1 MKCHLFSQARVFK
14 DSDLKWNCHVKC
26 KCFSFFINYYHDV
39 DEGDNDDKDE
49 RLMVVLVVI
58 LTLKNFQYFHEIILI
73 FNTVLV
79 LYLYFIYLPH
89 R

>member
-1 MKCHLFSQARVFK
+1 MMTRMKV
-14 DSDLKWNCHVKC
+14 
-26 KCFSFFINYYHDV
+26 
-39 DEGDNDDKDE
+39 
-49 RLMVVLVVI
+49 LMVVLVVI
-58 LTLKNFQYFHEIILI
+58 LILKNFQYFHEIILI